1 MARSRRRRLVF
12 VILFILA
19 IIAALIYWQRSTI
32 ALRFVER
39 GVDRITANGDPISR
53 LPDGLHIGICGA
65 GSPMTD
71 AHRAGPCTAVIAG
84 SRMFMFDAGGAAAAR
99 LLRMELNPAQIE
111 AVFLTHYHSDH
122 IDGLGELLMQRWVGA
137 AATQPPR
144 VYGPSGLATVVN
156 GFTQAYQLDQS
167 YRTGHHGAQ
176 LAPPTGFGADT
187 REFQLDDPNGR
198 LVLIDEGP
206 LQIVAFRVDH
216 GPVSPSVGYRIRYK
230 DRSIVISGDTR
241 RSSNVE
247 REANNVD
254 LLLHEALS
262 MKLVQVLENGFDRH
276 GRSRYAQIMR
286 DIRNYHSSPEEAA
299 SVAAAASVSRLVLHH
314 IVPPLPLEALRSE
327 FLGNAPA
334 LFSGPIDVARDGD
347 WYSLPAGSE
356 TIIVGRRP

>member
-1 MARSRRRRLVF
+1 MARSRSRRLVF
-12 VILFILA
+12 FIVVTVA
-19 IIAALIYWQRSTI
+19 IVALVYWQRGPI
-32 ALRFVER
+32 ALRLVER
-39 GVDRITANGDPISR
+39 EVDRITANADPISH
-53 LPDGLHIGICGA
+53 LSDGLHVGICGA

-71 AHRAGPCTAVIAG
+71 ERRAGPCTAVIAG
-84 SRMFMFDAGGAAAAR
+84 SRMFIFDAGGAAAAR

-137 AATQPPR
+137 GATQPPR
-144 VYGPSGLATVVN
+144 VYGPTGLTSVVE
-156 GFTQAYQLDQS
+156 GFKQAYQLDQG
-167 YRTGHHGAQ
+167 YRTGHHGEE
-176 LAPPTGFGADT
+176 LVPPAGFGADP
-187 REFQLDDPNGR
+187 REFQIEDANGR
-198 LVLIDEGP
+198 LVLIDEDL

-230 DRSIVISGDTR
+230 DRAIVISGDTR

-247 REANNVD
+247 REAKNVD

-262 MKLVQVLENGFDRH
+262 MKLVRVLENGFDRH

-299 SVAAAASVSRLVLHH
+299 SVAEAASVSRLVLHH

-327 FLGNAPA
+327 FLGNATA

-347 WYSLPAGSE
+347 WYSLPAGSDA
-356 TIIVGRRP
+356 IIVGRRP